1 MGEIAESA
9 YRFEREVN
17 AGERIV
23 VGVNAF
29 TEGNGSSDA
38 ELLRV
43 GQETEDDQLA
53 RLAAARSGRD
63 SEAVAASLGRVV
75 ADATDTGVNLM
86 PSLVRAVEARATVG
100 EIVEALEGVF
110 GTYVETAVV

>member
-17 AGERIV
+17 SGERIM

-29 TEGNGSSDA
+29 TEGNDSSGT

-43 GQETEDDQLA
+43 SQETEDDQCA
-53 RLAAARSGRD
+53 RLATVRSERD
-63 SEAVAASLGRVV
+63 SEAVAGSLGRVV
-75 ADATDTGVNLM
+75 ADATDPDVNLM
-86 PSLVRAVEARATVG
+86 PSLIAAVEARTTVG

-110 GTYVETAVV
+110 GSYVETAVV